1 MISNKRMYRHL
12 LMRWSRE
19 DEMTEER
26 LDDCLMRMRT
36 EGDRAKYT
44 GPEKFRPLAFL
55 KVPKY
60 WILNDATEDYDEETG
75 ELIARMGRLVRVRK
89 PEKN

>member
-75 ELIARMGRLVRVRK
+75 ELIARMGHLVRIRK
-89 PEKN
+89 PGKD